1 MVVASSRNPVVG
13 NEFANQF
20 WHKASV
26 ILRKEDCCLV
36 ELASGENG
44 GLRLEATTT
53 FLLSIWKHCGTSSI
67 FFAPVTIPLQ
77 KNSMAKQTIANVD
90 VASKTV
96 LMRVDFNVPLDDD
109 LKITDDR
116 RIEMSLPSIKS
127 VLDRGGRLILMSHLG
142 RPKGEAVAK
151 MSLKPAADRL
161 GEILGSTV
169 HFAAD
174 TVGPDAS
181 AKVEALADGEVLVL
195 ENLRYDEREKKG
207 DEAFSSQLAAFA
219 DVYCNNAFGTCHR
232 EHASMFGVPKAMGDK
247 PKVVG
252 SLVGKEIK
260 YLTDVIATPDR
271 PFVAILGGAKV
282 SDKIKVIEN
291 PLGVCDH
298 VLIGGAMAYTF
309 SLAQGGKVGDS
320 LVEKDKVDLAKEL
333 LEKGGDKL
341 VLPVDT
347 HCGDEF
353 GNADCNKQIVAAGE
367 IPDGWE
373 GFDIGPESAKK
384 FAEIIKS
391 AKTVVWNGPMGVFE
405 CAPFAEGTK
414 TVAQA
419 IADSESVSIIGGGDS
434 AAAVAQLGFEDSV
447 THVSTGGGASL
458 AMLEGKSF
466 AAVEVLDEA

>member
-1 MVVASSRNPVVG
+1 
-13 NEFANQF
+13 
-20 WHKASV
+20 
-26 ILRKEDCCLV
+26 
-36 ELASGENG
+36 
-44 GLRLEATTT
+44 
-53 FLLSIWKHCGTSSI
+53 
-67 FFAPVTIPLQ
+67 
-77 KNSMAKQTIANVD
+77 MAKQTIANVD

-96 LMRVDFNVPLDDD
+96 LMRVDFNVPLDDA

-116 RIEMSLPSIKS
+116 RIEMALPSIKS
-127 VLDRGGRLILMSHLG
+127 VLDRGGKLILMSHLG

-161 GEILGSTV
+161 AEILGTTV
-169 HFAAD
+169 HFASD

-181 AKVEALADGEVLVL
+181 AKVAALADGETLIL
-195 ENLRYDEREKKG
+195 ENLRFDEREKKG
-207 DEAFSSQLAAFA
+207 DEAFSAQLAAFA

-252 SLVGKEIK
+252 SLVEKEIK
-260 YLTDVIATPDR
+260 YLSDVIATPDR

-291 PLGVCDH
+291 LLGICDH
-298 VLIGGAMAYTF
+298 VIIGGAMAYTF
-309 SLAQGGKVGDS
+309 SLAQGGKVGNS
-320 LVEKDKVDLAKEL
+320 LVEKDKVELAKEL
-333 LEKGGDKL
+333 IAKAGDKL

-353 GNADCNKQIVAAGE
+353 GNADCNKQIVTSGE
-367 IPDGWE
+367 IADGWE

-384 FAEIIKS
+384 FADIIKS

-458 AMLEGKSF
+458 AMLEGKTF